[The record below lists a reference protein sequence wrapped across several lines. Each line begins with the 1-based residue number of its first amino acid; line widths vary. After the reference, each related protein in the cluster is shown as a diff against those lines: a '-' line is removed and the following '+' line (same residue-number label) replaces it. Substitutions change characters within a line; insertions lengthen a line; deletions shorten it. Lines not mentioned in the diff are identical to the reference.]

1 MKLIRRVFALIT
13 LITVAIRGIIS
24 FLNWF
29 EKQESI
35 ESVDIDEEELEEA
48 F

>member
-1 MKLIRRVFALIT
+1 MKFVRRVFALIT
-13 LITVAIRGIIS
+13 LLAVALRGIIS

-35 ESVDIDEEELEEA
+35 ESVDIDDEEMEEA